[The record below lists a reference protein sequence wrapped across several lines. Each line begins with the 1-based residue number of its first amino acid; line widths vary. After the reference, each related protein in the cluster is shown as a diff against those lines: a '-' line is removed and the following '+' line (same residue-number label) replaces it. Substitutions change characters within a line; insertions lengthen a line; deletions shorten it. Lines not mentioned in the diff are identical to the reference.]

1 MYNKRSITPDKANVQ
16 SNGTK
21 TKVNLTL
28 SSSIKGVLTIIDD
41 KIMKSP
47 LNEDNVIPVKY
58 KYNSTNDQITRSRQV
73 ATMVPM

>member
-16 SNGTK
+16 SNDTK

-28 SSSIKGVLTIIDD
+28 SSSMKGVLTIIDD

>member
-16 SNGTK
+16 SNDTK

>member
-1 MYNKRSITPDKANVQ
+1 MYNKRRITPDKANVQ
-16 SNGTK
+16 SNDTK
-21 TKVNLTL
+21 PKVNLTL

>member
-16 SNGTK
+16 SNDTK

-58 KYNSTNDQITRSRQV
+58 K
-73 ATMVPM
+73 